1 MVTRRA
7 GMDVDCQAQLEGK
20 FDLPPHAF
28 LLYLFRGL
36 GVFYSQNVWGVVQAD
51 LANARELRVVGPDEC
66 QHRGEGGE
74 ACVFRM
80 ETQGLV

>member
-1 MVTRRA
+1 
-7 GMDVDCQAQLEGK
+7 
-20 FDLPPHAF
+20 
-28 LLYLFRGL
+28 
-36 GVFYSQNVWGVVQAD
+36 VWGVVQAD